1 MQLGPE
7 REIDRWQ
14 LGNDAF
20 EAPEIEAGASDDQ
33 RNDSTLIQPGD
44 RLPSEKA
51 VFVDV
56 AQFCQRDNSHQM
68 VGNGCELRE
77 SWFAGQNVKA
87 LVKLEG
93 VPADDFG
100 LESLRHLD
108 RKIRFTYCRRACQH
122 HVPQFVHVKRKDP
135 RSAKERGSYKAART
149 LIRSG
154 CSLHIRSFGTADDQL
169 SAKKLFI
176 VKFLNSA
183 SSFLDGCHLNE
194 GKAFGPLCILM
205 TDDFS
210 ILNLAY
216 PIK

>member
-1 MQLGPE
+1 
-7 REIDRWQ
+7 

-20 EAPEIEAGASDDQ
+20 KTLEIEAGASDDQ
-33 RNDSTLIQPGD
+33 RNDSTLVQRGN
-44 RLPSEKA
+44 RLPGEKA

-56 AQFCQRDNSHQM
+56 AQICQRDNSHQM
-68 VGNGCELRE
+68 VGHGCELRE

-108 RKIRFTYCRRACQH
+108 RKLGFTYRRRACQH
-122 HVPQFVHVKRKDP
+122 HVPQFVHMKRKDP

-176 VKFLNSA
+176 VKFLNGA
-183 SSFLDGCHLNE
+183 SSFLDGRHLHKT
-194 GKAFGPLCILM
+194 KALGTLCILV
-205 TDDFS
+205 TDDLGVS
-210 ILNLAY
+210 NLAY
-216 PIK
+216 PFK

>member
-7 REIDRWQ
+7 RKIDRWQ
-14 LGNDAF
+14 LGNDTFKAL
-20 EAPEIEAGASDDQ
+20 EIEAGAPDDQ
-33 RNDSTLIQPGD
+33 RNDVALVQRGD
-44 RLPSEKA
+44 RLPGEKT

-56 AQFCQRDNSHQM
+56 AQICQRDNSHQM
-68 VGNGCELRE
+68 VGNGCELRD
-77 SWFAGQNVKA
+77 SWFAGQNVKV

-100 LESLRHLD
+100 LKSLRHLD
-108 RKIRFTYCRRACQH
+108 RKIGFTYRRRACQH

-154 CSLHIRSFGTADDQL
+154 CSLHIRSFGTADHQL

-183 SSFLDGCHLNE
+183 SSFLDGCHLNK
-194 GKAFGPLCILM
+194 GKALGTLCILV
-205 TDDFS
+205 TNDLGVS
-210 ILNLAY
+210 NLAD
-216 PIK
+216 PFK